1 LVRERQALSLSA
13 PPGASMKPPAVLV
26 GPAGFSYPD
35 WVGPV
40 WPTARPGGRSP
51 LERLCRWVD
60 LLEVNV
66 SHYRIP
72 PPSTAEAWRRA
83 TADRPGFRFT
93 AKLWRGYTHGPDR
106 PTRADH
112 RAMLDFL
119 ASLAADGRLEAVLA
133 QFPPSFR
140 ASART
145 EAYVHRL
152 AGHFEGHRLAVEF
165 RDVSWGTAD
174 VRAGLDAHG
183 LAWVVA
189 DLPPGPRS
197 LPVEDHA
204 LGALAYVRLHGRSDV
219 WYRPGVGRDA
229 RYDYLYGPEE
239 LAAWTARIRA
249 LAERSATTVVVA
261 NNHYAGKALA
271 NALELK
277 SLLEDRPVPGP
288 ASLVEAFPRLA
299 PRVLPDP

>member
-1 LVRERQALSLSA
+1 
-13 PPGASMKPPAVLV
+13 VLV
-26 GPAGFSYPD
+26 GTAGFSYPD

-40 WPTARPGGRSP
+40 YASARPGGRSP
-51 LERLCRWVD
+51 LERLARWVD

-72 PPSTAEAWRRA
+72 PPATAESWRRA
-83 TADRPGFRFT
+83 TADRPAFRFT
-93 AKLWRGYTHGPDR
+93 AKVWRGYTHGPDL

-119 ASLAADGRLEAVLA
+119 ASLGADGRLEAVLA

-140 ASART
+140 ASSRT

-152 AGHFEGHRLAVEF
+152 AGHFAGHRVAVEF
-165 RDVSWGTAD
+165 RDLSWGDEAI
-174 VRAGLDAHG
+174 RAGLAAHG

-189 DLPPGPRS
+189 DLPAGPRS
-197 LPVEDHA
+197 LPVEDHV
-204 LGALAYVRLHGRSDV
+204 LGGLAYVRLHGRSDV

-229 RYDYLYGPEE
+229 RYDYLYTPAEVR
-239 LAAWTARIRA
+239 AWHERIRA
-249 LAERSATTVVVA
+249 LRERAALTLVVA
-261 NNHYAGKALA
+261 NNHYSGKAVA

-277 SLLEDRPVPGP
+277 SLIEGRPVPGP
-288 ASLVEAFPRLA
+288 ASLVDAFPRLA
-299 PRVLPDP
+299 ERVVADR

>member
-1 LVRERQALSLSA
+1 
-13 PPGASMKPPAVLV
+13 
-26 GPAGFSYPD
+26 
-35 WVGPV
+35 
-40 WPTARPGGRSP
+40 
-51 LERLCRWVD
+51 VD

-66 SHYRIP
+66 SYYRIP
-72 PPSTAEAWRRA
+72 PPRTAEAWRRA
-83 TADRPGFRFT
+83 TADRPEFRFT

-119 ASLAADGRLEAVLA
+119 ASLGADGRLCAVLA

-140 ASART
+140 AGART

-152 AGHFEGHRLAVEF
+152 ATHFAGHRVAVEF
-165 RDVSWGTAD
+165 RDASWGTAE
-174 VRAGLDAHG
+174 VRAGLLASG

-189 DLPPGPRS
+189 DLPPGPRA
-197 LPVEDHA
+197 LPVEDHV
-204 LGALAYVRLHGRSDV
+204 LGSLAYVRLHGRSEV

-239 LAAWTARIRA
+239 LRAWEARIRA
-249 LAERSATTVVVA
+249 LAERSAQTVVVA
-261 NNHYAGKALA
+261 NNHYSGKALA

-277 SLLEDRPVPGP
+277 SLLEGRPVPGP
-288 ASLVEAFPRLA
+288 ASLVAAFPRLA
-299 PRVLPDP
+299 ASVVPDR

>member
-1 LVRERQALSLSA
+1 VGCERGATSLA
-13 PPGASMKPPAVLV
+13 VTPGASTKAGALRI
-26 GPAGFSYPD
+26 GTAGFSYPD

-40 WPTARPGGRSP
+40 YPSARPGGRSP
-51 LERLCRWVD
+51 LERLARWVD

-72 PPSTAEAWRRA
+72 APGTAESWRRA
-83 TADRPGFRFT
+83 TADRPEFRFT
-93 AKLWRGYTHGPDR
+93 AKLWRGYTHGPDL

-119 ASLAADGRLEAVLA
+119 SALGADGRLCAVLA

-152 AGHFEGHRLAVEF
+152 AAHFEGHRVAVEF
-165 RDVSWGTAD
+165 RDASWGTDAI
-174 VRAGLDAHG
+174 RAGLADHG

-189 DLPPGPRS
+189 DLPSGPRS
-197 LPVEDHA
+197 LAAEDHVV
-204 LGALAYVRLHGRSDV
+204 GGIAYVRLHGRSDV

-229 RYDYLYGPEE
+229 RYDYLYSPEE
-239 LAAWTARIRA
+239 MRAWSDRIRA
-249 LAERSATTVVVA
+249 LRERAALTVVVA
-261 NNHYAGKALA
+261 NNHFSGKAVA

-277 SLLEDRPVPGP
+277 SLLEGRPVPGP
-288 ASLVEAFPRLA
+288 ASLLEAFPRLA
-299 PRVLPDP
+299 SFVVPDR